1 MEEAGRGDL
10 QVGLHVFFRLPAT
23 KETRSM
29 AYLRDKAKMDL
40 EFIIKALDLW
50 CCAQEGNNGLHV
62 RGSDSG
68 MEIWMA

>member
-10 QVGLHVFFRLPAT
+10 QVGLHISFRLPAT

-40 EFIIKALDLW
+40 EFIIKDLDLW
-50 CCAQEGNNGLHV
+50 CCAQEGNNGLHT